1 MQERLRQALN
11 VHRGEWGL
19 LAAFFALMALN
30 TAALEGADVV
40 ATSSYLE
47 RLGLAGIPLLWIADM
62 FVILFSSALYALVAD
77 RFHRATLLRWL
88 LVGFALALLLI
99 RTLISYGLSDA
110 VSYTLLYIIVDQQ
123 LILFPLAFWALA
135 SDSYNVAASKR
146 LFPLISAGGL
156 IGNVVGNWFAGQSAA
171 IFARRGLPN
180 YDLLMGCSLLFFIA
194 LGILTVAF
202 RRANPPPRREKEEK
216 IDLRDTWQTG
226 IEFVRNVPLFRYLTL
241 VLFFTEITLTI
252 VEFHFLAQTTEAFA
266 DPVRF
271 QAFYGGLKAVLTIF
285 SLLVQFFIAGR
296 LLDKMGLK
304 NAFLVFPVTL
314 LLGSAACAVL
324 REFFSAVSAR
334 LGARVVLDTFERP
347 SRQSVQGLIPDA
359 RRGRV
364 GTFLN
369 SYVYGI
375 GTIAGCLLLGLF
387 ILLGRAG
394 VLDPVVVIVV
404 YEVVGGLMAVVAL
417 FFAFRLR
424 AVYDTSLWNPWLA
437 RRKRQ
442 GAKIELDL

>member
-1 MQERLRQALN
+1 LN
-11 VHRGEWGL
+11 VHKGEWKW
-19 LAAFFALMALN
+19 LAAFFVLIALN

-62 FVILFSSALYALVAD
+62 LVILLSSVLYSLVAD

-88 LVGFALALLLI
+88 LMGFALALLLI

-110 VSYTLLYIIVDQQ
+110 VSYTLLYIVVDQQ

-135 SDSYNVAASKR
+135 SDMCNVAASKR
-146 LFPLISAGGL
+146 LFPLIAAGGL
-156 IGNVVGNWFAGQSAA
+156 VGNVVGNWFAGQSAA

-180 YDLLMGCSLLFFIA
+180 YDLLMGCSLFFFIG
-194 LGILTVAF
+194 LGVVAVAF
-202 RRANPPPRREKEEK
+202 RRVDPPAKREVEEK
-216 IDLRDTWQTG
+216 INLRDTWRTG
-226 IEFVRNVPLFRYLTL
+226 MEFVRNVPLFRYLAL
-241 VLFFTEITLTI
+241 VLFFGEITLTI
-252 VEFHFLAQTTEAFA
+252 IEFHFLAQTTEAYA
-266 DPVRF
+266 DPIRF
-271 QAFYGGLKAVLTIF
+271 QALYGNLKAVLTGF

-296 LLDKMGLK
+296 LLEKVGLK
-304 NAFLVFPVTL
+304 NAFFFFPVTL
-314 LLGSAACAVL
+314 LIGSAMSAAL
-324 REFFSAVSAR
+324 HEFFSAVSTR
-334 LGARVVLDTFERP
+334 LGARVVLETFDRP

-369 SYVYGI
+369 SYVYGV

-394 VLDPVVVIVV
+394 VLDPVAVVVI
-404 YEVVGGLMAVVAL
+404 YEIVGGLMAVVAL